1 MKFTT
6 TNLHFSRIPDHFRC
20 IWGHAH
26 TWPPKVHG
34 PKIPKPPRNCIFAKF
49 GSLRALKN
57 ASKSIDLVS
66 KKSHV
71 AKKTSLTYSFHVS
84 DLLTTT
90 LGPFWDPN
98 RVPEANILTFF
109 LKAMKPSSRYIFLM
123 DFHQK
128 HKNQK
133 HEKAAPDL

>member
-34 PKIPKPPRNCIFAKF
+34 LKIPKPPRNCIFAKF

-71 AKKTSLTYSFHVS
+71 AKKTSLTHSFHVS

-98 RVPEANILTFF
+98 RVPEANILTFLF
-109 LKAMKPSSRYIFLM
+109 ESNEAIISVHFFDGFSSKT
-123 DFHQK
+123 QK
-128 HKNQK
+128 SKT
-133 HEKAAPDL
+133 